1 MKRSTILAFALGLIV
16 SRSAAAEPTADHLKA
31 ARELL
36 DSVAEP
42 SARSSDRKNFDLM
55 KRDFDRLVAA
65 YDVVPTPVGDKRD
78 TQPGIDDCEKNW
90 RNCFDDIERRLSLI
104 IGGGAQSIDREPTKL
119 ELFRRELEL
128 FLDATMSSP
137 TSSAP

>member
-1 MKRSTILAFALGLIV
+1 MLAFALGLIV
-16 SRSAAAEPTADHLKA
+16 PLSAVAQAPPNHLKA

-36 DSVAEP
+36 NSVPEP
-42 SARSSDRKNFDLM
+42 PARSSDRKNFDLM

-65 YDVVPTPVGDKRD
+65 YNAVPVPVGDKRD

-104 IGGGAQSIDREPTKL
+104 VGGGAQSIDREPTKL

-137 TSSAP
+137 TSLVS